1 MQFFCEWLLPEYWNL
16 LEFQQNSIASIL
28 YFNKNPVFLN
38 SYFKIVI
45 DLFLNILIH
54 FFRSP
59 GVPLTGVSSMEGID
73 RQVPRKSHPLGGELY
88 NIKIISKAGTSPFI
102 FYR

>member
-54 FFRSP
+54 SFIRP
-59 GVPLTGVSSMEGID
+59 IVPFDGSILNGGHWPASTP
-73 RQVPRKSHPLGGELY
+73 QVPPHWAG
-88 NIKIISKAGTSPFI
+88 NFIISKAGTSF
-102 FYR
+102 FAF